1 VTVEAL
7 GELVVVFGGRARRR
21 GDVEVDVVEHRVAEG
36 VGNAGAGATKV
47 GVPEVVGEVHGGLR
61 GRVGVVGVG
70 GGG

>member
-21 GDVEVDVVEHRVAEG
+21 GDVEVDAVEHRVAEG
-36 VGNAGAGATKV
+36 AGNASAGATKV
-47 GVPEVVGEVHGGLR
+47 GVPEVVGEVHGRLR